1 MGKRCFL
8 LSLFPLLVVFTSG
21 VMADETAYMLQSNPF
36 AQPFVEKPE
45 QRGSVQEPEPSA
57 LEGLQLRAIMTAG
70 SESLANVGGKIV
82 GIGEEIEGYRLV
94 TVDHEQAVFS
104 KHGKLI
110 TLTLKQE
117 AENANND

>member
-1 MGKRCFL
+1 MVKRHFL
-8 LSLFPLLVVFTSG
+8 LRLSPLLVVCTSG
-21 VMADETAYMLQSNPF
+21 VVADETAYMLQSNPF
-36 AQPFVEKPE
+36 ARPLVEKPE
-45 QRGSVQEPEPSA
+45 QRGSVQEPEPSV

-94 TVDHEQAVFS
+94 SVDHERAVFS

>member
-1 MGKRCFL
+1 MGKRHYL
-8 LSLFPLLVVFTSG
+8 VSVFPLLVVFASG
-21 VMADETAYMLQSNPF
+21 GVADETVYMLQSNPF
-36 AQPFVEKPE
+36 AQPLVEKPA
-45 QRGSVQEPEPSA
+45 QRGSAQEPEPSV
-57 LEGLQLRAIMTAG
+57 LEGLRLRAIMTAG
-70 SESLANVGGKIV
+70 PESLANVGGKIV

-117 AENANND
+117 AKNANNN